1 MDNLTVAVLGTGIM
15 GEPIARNLLL
25 AGLGVRAWNRT
36 RAKAEPLA
44 DDGAVVCDEAA
55 EAADGADVVVTM
67 LHDGDAVEQV
77 IAGVLPAMEEGAI
90 WVQMSTVGAEA
101 TDRLAELA
109 RSRDVPYVDS
119 PVLGTRKPA
128 EDGALVVLASGPR
141 DERVDRVFE
150 AIGSRTMWI
159 GEGTEASRLKL
170 VANSWVLALTSA
182 IGEAVALA
190 EAFGLDPRLFLRAI
204 EGGLMDT
211 PYAHLKGEAI
221 IKRELPPSFPLTGA
235 AKDAGLVAAAGH
247 AAGANPRIA
256 DATREQ
262 FRRAI
267 ELGHGDEDMAAVYYA
282 ARRTDGAEIPE

>member
-15 GEPIARNLLL
+15 GEPIARNLLR

-67 LHDGDAVEQV
+67 LLDGDAVEQV

-101 TDRLAELA
+101 ADRLAELA
-109 RSRDVPYVDS
+109 RSRGVPYVDS

-141 DERVDRVFE
+141 DERVGRVFE

-190 EAFGLDPRLFLRAI
+190 EAFDLDPRLFLQAI

-221 IKRELPPSFPLTGA
+221 IKRELPASFPLTGA
-235 AKDAGLVAAAGH
+235 AKDAGLVAAAGR

-256 DATREQ
+256 DTAREQ

-282 ARRTDGAEIPE
+282 ARRTDGAEIRE

>member
-15 GEPIARNLLL
+15 GEPIARNLLR
-25 AGLGVRAWNRT
+25 AGLGVRVWNRT

-44 DDGAVVCDEAA
+44 EAGADVCGEAA

-77 IAGVLPAMEEGAI
+77 IAGVLPAMEEDAV

-101 TDRLAELA
+101 ADRLAELA

-141 DERVDRVFE
+141 DERVDRIFE

-159 GEGTEASRLKL
+159 GAGTEASRLKL

-182 IGEAVALA
+182 VGEAVALA
-190 EAFGLDPRLFLRAI
+190 EAFGLDPRLFLQAI

-221 IKRELPPSFPLTGA
+221 IKREFPASFPASGA
-235 AKDAGLVAAAGH
+235 AKDASLVAAAGR

-256 DATREQ
+256 DGVREQ
-262 FRRAI
+262 FRRTV
-267 ELGHGDEDMAAVYYA
+267 ELGHGEEDMAAVYYA
-282 ARRTDGAEIPE
+282 ARRSSGTGE